1 MQKLAK
7 DQLIHDIENGIPLD
21 PELLIQGAPVVL
33 SILDVIFG
41 KKRKLLE
48 QEIVVLKQLIHAI
61 AQVNA
66 MQDLELKSLQSEI
79 EGLKDEIIRIGNR
92 A

>member
-21 PELLIQGAPVVL
+21 PKLLIQGAPVVL

-66 MQDLELKSLQSEI
+66 MQDLELKSLHSEI